1 MNEFES
7 SMKKHIDIF
16 VSYTNNDLDAVRKIV
31 GYLESN
37 GYHCFVSYRD
47 IPVGTVWASAIAEAL
62 EQCQMMVAVYSNTYN
77 LSVQVDRE
85 IEICC
90 DEEKKTVVTFRLSND
105 PMKGVKKFFLKN
117 LNWINA
123 TDHFENYLPQLLSA
137 IVQNIGVPSN
147 SAATDEKISREEKVY
162 SDALSSIRS
171 ASDKFNCYIGR
182 KVTPD
187 MIYQAVGIDHCVYS
201 NEFQGVYET
210 CINWSNK
217 NPDIYVMIEDCITKK
232 IVGYINAMPL
242 SNEYYHRIR
251 SGETIDID
259 IPCEEIET
267 YDFPDTYKL
276 YFSSIAILPEY
287 HNTSAFKALLD
298 GFLIHVL
305 RLYEREIYFSSILA
319 DAVTPTGEKLCNY
332 MGLRHIVDSYHDS
345 KIFEGALMPPSIR
358 PTTILC
364 KRLIAAYSQL

>member
-1 MNEFES
+1 MKEFEL
-7 SMKKHIDIF
+7 SMKNHIDIF
-16 VSYTNNDLDAVRKIV
+16 ISYANNDLDAVRKIV

-47 IPVGTVWASAIAEAL
+47 IPVGKKWAEAIAEAL
-62 EQCQMMVAVYSNTYN
+62 EQCQMMISVYSESYN
-77 LSVQVDRE
+77 QSEQVERE

-90 DEEKKTVVTFRLSND
+90 DEERKPVVTFKLSEV
-105 PMKGVKKFFLKN
+105 PMKGGKKYFLKN

-123 TDHFENYLPQLLSA
+123 FEDYEDCFPQLLNA
-137 IVQNIGVPSN
+137 VVNNIGPSTK
-147 SAATDEKISREEKVY
+147 SANICREEKVY

-182 KVTPD
+182 KVTSD
-187 MIYQAVGIDHCVYS
+187 MIFQAVGIDHCVYS

-210 CINWSNK
+210 CINWSNR
-217 NPDIYVMIEDCITKK
+217 NPDIYVMIEDCDTKK

-242 SNEYYHRIR
+242 GNEYYHRIR

-298 GFLIHVL
+298 GFMIHVL

-332 MGLRHIVDSYHDS
+332 MGLKHIMDSYHGS

>member
-1 MNEFES
+1 MGNNKF
-7 SMKKHIDIF
+7 DIF
-16 VSYTNNDLDAVRKIV
+16 ISFANSDMAAVRKIV
-31 GYLESN
+31 SFLESK

-62 EQCQMMVAVYSNTYN
+62 EQCRMMVSVYSESYN
-77 LSVQVDRE
+77 QSEQVERE

-90 DEEKKTVVTFRLSND
+90 DDEKKPVVTFRLSET
-105 PMKGVKKFFLKN
+105 PMKGSKKYFLKN

-123 TDHFENYLPQLLSA
+123 FEDYEASLPQLLNAVMHHIGHSPSA
-137 IVQNIGVPSN
+137 TT
-147 SAATDEKISREEKVY
+147 TDEKISRADKVY
-162 SDALSSIRS
+162 SDALSSIRF
-171 ASDKFNCYIGR
+171 ASDKFNCYLGR

-187 MIYQAVGIDHCVYS
+187 MIFQAVGIDHCVYS

-210 CINWSNK
+210 CLNWSGR
-217 NPDIYVMIEDCITKK
+217 NPDIYVMIEDCTTKK

-298 GFLIHVL
+298 GFMIHVL

-319 DAVTPTGEKLCNY
+319 DAVSISGEKLCNY
-332 MGLRHIVDSYHDS
+332 MGLNHIVDSNHGS
-345 KIFEGALMPPSIR
+345 KIYEGALMPPTIR

-364 KRLIAAYSQL
+364 KRLIEVYSQL

>member
-1 MNEFES
+1 MNDKTNINRDVF
-7 SMKKHIDIF
+7 I
-16 VSYTNNDLDAVRKIV
+16 SYANDDLAIVRKIV
-31 GYLESN
+31 SYLEAN
-37 GYHCFVSYRD
+37 GYQCFVSYRD

-62 EQCQMMVAVYSNTYN
+62 EQCRMMVAVYSDSYN
-77 LSVQVDRE
+77 HSTQVDRE

-90 DEEKKTVVTFRLSND
+90 DEEKKTVVTFRLSEF

-123 TDHFENYLPQLLSA
+123 SEDFEKSLPQLVKA
-137 IVQNIGVPSN
+137 VEQHIGPVSHRTTAN
-147 SAATDEKISREEKVY
+147 DSLSREEKVY

-182 KVTPD
+182 TITPD
-187 MIYQAVGIDHCVYS
+187 MIYQAVGVDNCVYS
-201 NEFQGVYET
+201 SEFQGVYDT
-210 CINWSNK
+210 CLNWWK
-217 NPDIYVMIEDCITKK
+217 RNPDIYVMIEDCTTKK

-251 SGETIDID
+251 SGETIDTD
-259 IPCEEIET
+259 LPYEEIET

-276 YFSSIAILPEY
+276 YFSSIAIHPNY

-298 GFLIHVL
+298 GFMIHVL

-319 DAVTPTGEKLCNY
+319 DAVSVTGEKLCNY
-332 MGLRHIVDSYHDS
+332 MGLKHIIDSNHGS

-364 KRLIAAYSQL
+364 KRLIAAYEQL